1 MVHQLQSAID
11 EDEFDLFM
19 ILALLTGGRDG
30 KQLLLKLLLTTPHL
44 PQFSLEK
51 NRSFSRIPFT
61 ALGFNFFLLPQTQ
74 T

>member
-44 PQFSLEK
+44 PQFSLK
-51 NRSFSRIPFT
+51 KMDHFLGFLAT
-61 ALGFNFFLLPQTQ
+61 ALSFNFFLLPQIQ

>member
-44 PQFSLEK
+44 PQFGLK
-51 NRSFSRIPFT
+51 KMDHFSKIPLT
-61 ALGFNFFLLPQTQ
+61 A
-74 T
+74 

>member
-1 MVHQLQSAID
+1 MHTS
-11 EDEFDLFM
+11 EFDLFM

-44 PQFSLEK
+44 PQFSLK
-51 NRSFSRIPFT
+51 NMDHFLGFLI
-61 ALGFNFFLLPQTQ
+61 ALSFNFFLLPQIQ